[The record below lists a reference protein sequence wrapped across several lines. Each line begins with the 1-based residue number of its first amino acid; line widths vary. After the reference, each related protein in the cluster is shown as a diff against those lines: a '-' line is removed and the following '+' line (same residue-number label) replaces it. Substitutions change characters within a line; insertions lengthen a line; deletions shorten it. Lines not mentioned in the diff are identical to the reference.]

1 MRRVALALALLLA
14 ACDDPDPGAAGTT
27 GDETTESSTGSS
39 ESSGESGG
47 SESSTGEE
55 EWTGP
60 ILTVRFIEGGKD
72 KSCDDLCGA
81 SECILAEGGGAPL
94 DCNYQYPERCGC
106 ADDPEAADWAE
117 PTHALSECVD
127 MTGLSRPFDSCDTY
141 CSDHGL
147 GACTWV
153 QAGDACPNAVLG
165 VYTPRF
171 WPQHSDVEIEGSRG
185 RFACEL

>member
-1 MRRVALALALLLA
+1 MRRVALALVLLMA
-14 ACDDPDPGAAGTT
+14 ACDDPDPAIGGTT
-27 GDETTESSTGSS
+27 GDDVAESSSGD
-39 ESSGESGG
+39 ESSGEADG
-47 SESSTGEE
+47 SESSTGEDS
-55 EWTGP
+55 EWHGP
-60 ILTVRFIEGGKD
+60 LLTVRFIEAEEDG
-72 KSCDDLCGA
+72 SCDDLCGA

-106 ADDPEAADWAE
+106 ADDPETTDWAE
-117 PTHALSECVD
+117 ATHALSECVD
-127 MTGLSRPFDSCDTY
+127 MTGLPRHFDSCDTY
-141 CSDHGL
+141 CGEHGL

-153 QAGDACPNAVLG
+153 QVGDACPNAVLG